1 MGKQA
6 KDENEGTGGPSALSA
21 GLGGWCARV
30 ALVVAIHDL
39 ASHFENAL
47 YAFRDDAEGLL
58 KAKRDIAWARKT
70 AAQHNYNGTGCKEPP
85 NVEFSGG
92 APLFGA
98 ASAGTQ
104 G

>member
-1 MGKQA
+1 MSEQVTTDDSSIDSA
-6 KDENEGTGGPSALSA
+6 ASALSA
-21 GLGGWCARV
+21 GLGGGCARV

-70 AAQHNYNGTGCKEPP
+70 AAQHNKHDEGAEGCLQPQ
-85 NVEFSGG
+85 
-92 APLFGA
+92 APSPTPG
-98 ASAGTQ
+98 SAD
-104 G
+104 

>member
-1 MGKQA
+1 M
-6 KDENEGTGGPSALSA
+6 DEQEPQDTSEGGIGQSASTG
-21 GLGGWCARV
+21 GLGGGCARV

-85 NVEFSGG
+85 N
-92 APLFGA
+92 
-98 ASAGTQ
+98 
-104 G
+104 

>member
-1 MGKQA
+1 MSEQ
-6 KDENEGTGGPSALSA
+6 EQQQTSEGSIEQSASTA
-21 GLGGWCARV
+21 GLGGGCARV

-85 NVEFSGG
+85 NKEVTGSKQ
-92 APLFGA
+92 A
-98 ASAGTQ
+98 
-104 G
+104 

>member
-1 MGKQA
+1 MSDGK
-6 KDENEGTGGPSALSA
+6 ENTVSEGIVGQSASTG
-21 GLGGWCARV
+21 GLGGGCARI

-85 NVEFSGG
+85 NAGVTG
-92 APLFGA
+92 A
-98 ASAGTQ
+98 
-104 G
+104 